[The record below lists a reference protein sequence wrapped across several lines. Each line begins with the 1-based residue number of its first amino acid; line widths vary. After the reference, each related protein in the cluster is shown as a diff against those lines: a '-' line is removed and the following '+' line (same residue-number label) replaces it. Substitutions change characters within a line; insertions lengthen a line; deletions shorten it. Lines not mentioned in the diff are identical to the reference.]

1 MKEES
6 KQYNEFYTIRRIN
19 NGWLVKTSEYEAV
32 FQDDDG
38 CNFKH
43 KDPESL
49 SRLLQDTFG
58 DIYGRWKRQG
68 GMTIEFNDK
77 GFEQE
82 ELDRA
87 ASDQVSDQVNDQ
99 VAEDGVMDLVFNVD
113 KICDIVEEECFAE
126 TFDYDR
132 TRLKERIENFLNK
145 YNKEIE

>member
-1 MKEES
+1 MEDYKEKSDYES
-6 KQYNEFYTIRRIN
+6 YTITRLN
-19 NGWLVKTSEYEAV
+19 NGWLVEANEYKAV
-32 FQDDDG
+32 FQDDDDG
-38 CNFKH
+38 KFKH
-43 KDPESL
+43 EESESL
-49 SRLLQDTFG
+49 FRLIRDTFG

-77 GFEQE
+77 GLEQE
-82 ELDRA
+82 ELDW
-87 ASDQVSDQVNDQ
+87 SPGFFDQ
-99 VAEDGVMDLVFNVD
+99 VAEGGVMDLVFNVD